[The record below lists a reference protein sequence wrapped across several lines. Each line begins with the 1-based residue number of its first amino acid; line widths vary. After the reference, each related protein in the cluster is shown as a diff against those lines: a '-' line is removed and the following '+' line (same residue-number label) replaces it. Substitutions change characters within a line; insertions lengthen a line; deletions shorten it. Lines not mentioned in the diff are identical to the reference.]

1 MSGRG
6 KLLLEAS
13 PSAVAMAGMRMA
25 MGPWFRSGSI
35 ALRVGAFEPCETAF
49 SPSSARAI
57 TKGTIPKG
65 V

>member
-25 MGPWFRSGSI
+25 LGPWFRSGSI
-35 ALRVGAFEPCETAF
+35 ALRVGAFEP
-49 SPSSARAI
+49 
-57 TKGTIPKG
+57 
-65 V
+65 